1 MPLGR
6 AGKYILVFMAQFAI
20 SYCQIHLHERASY
33 SYVHSYEVCIPC
45 RGNFPLYLFRLIIVW
60 GELQLGIVN
69 IHSTHY
75 LFPEW
80 SKAYSEF
87 SKSVPGTSSS
97 GRLYNNHFK
106 VTGNYV
112 MYDRSA

>member
-1 MPLGR
+1 M
-6 AGKYILVFMAQFAI
+6 
-20 SYCQIHLHERASY
+20 
-33 SYVHSYEVCIPC
+33 
-45 RGNFPLYLFRLIIVW
+45 
-60 GELQLGIVN
+60 GELELGIVN

-97 GRLYNNHFK
+97 CRLYNNHFK
-106 VTGNYV
+106 VTQGHS
-112 MYDRSA
+112 RSRVIMSCMTAVHDFKG